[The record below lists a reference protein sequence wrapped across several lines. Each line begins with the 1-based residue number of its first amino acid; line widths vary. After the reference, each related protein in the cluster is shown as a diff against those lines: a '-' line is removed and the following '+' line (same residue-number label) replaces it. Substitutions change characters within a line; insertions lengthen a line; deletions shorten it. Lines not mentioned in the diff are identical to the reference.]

1 MAFTGDVTAGA
12 RKSRQIPG
20 GRSLDCLSWPWK
32 ERNAIPQCAADIL
45 NAGDGV
51 QISRHQSAKPALA
64 FTGEMVFDLALVRLQ
79 GIEEHIG
86 AGSALL
92 GEETFPSGFGSAG
105 NFGKIRRTDLFQ
117 RLLQLLQE
125 LTHASCF
132 DRLNLQAG

>member
-1 MAFTGDVTAGA
+1 MSFAGDVTAGA
-12 RKSRQIPG
+12 CESRQIPG
-20 GRSLDCLSWPWK
+20 GRSLDCLRWPGK
-32 ERNAIPQCAADIL
+32 ERKAIPQRAADIL
-45 NAGDGV
+45 DAGDGM
-51 QISRHQSAKPALA
+51 QISGHQSAKATLALA
-64 FTGEMVFDLALVRLQ
+64 GEMVLDFALIRLQ

>member
-1 MAFTGDVTAGA
+1 MLLAGDVTAGA
-12 RKSRQIPG
+12 CESREIPG

-32 ERNAIPQCAADIL
+32 ERNAIPQRAADIL
-45 NAGDGV
+45 DAGDGM
-51 QISRHQSAKPALA
+51 QISGHQSAKPALA
-64 FTGEMVFDLALVRLQ
+64 LAGEMVLDFALIRLQ

-92 GEETFPSGFGSAG
+92 GEETFPSGVGSAG
-105 NFGKIRRTDLFQ
+105 DFSQIRRTDFFQ

-125 LTHASCF
+125 LTHASRF